1 MCRICDIE
9 HENDPNRENFAVT
22 TMKEHTQ
29 RMALLNNHT
38 FEALI
43 ANLYQML
50 KSEQFDDAR
59 DMVRDWHEAIHGPS
73 DGNAG

>member
-1 MCRICDIE
+1 ME
-9 HENDPNRENFAVT
+9 LQLMT

-43 ANLYQML
+43 ADLYQML